1 MTNNLLETMP
11 EDGAGSGAAAQPPSA
26 IPPQGEAP
34 ENGAGPTPPPGLPDK
49 FWDQDKGEVR
59 TDSLVKSYRSLE
71 QKLGALAGQG
81 VPDDA
86 EGYDIK
92 TENELFASDPAVN
105 AQLHAAGFSQEQA
118 QTVYDLAAEHMLPL
132 VTGVASEFHAQ
143 AQIDRLA
150 QRFGGEEKW
159 REMAGQLK
167 QWGRAKFP
175 DEVFQAL
182 SSTYEGVLTMHKMMS
197 SGEPGLIEGAGAG
210 DEGSSEE
217 GLKRMMQDP
226 RYWRDHDPSFVQR
239 VQDGFKRL
247 FPD

>member
-1 MTNNLLETMP
+1 MTDNLLETMP
-11 EDGAGSGAAAQPPSA
+11 EDGTDSPPTNVAQDES
-26 IPPQGEAP
+26 P

-86 EGYDIK
+86 DGYDIK
-92 TENELFASDPAVN
+92 TENELFASDPALN

-118 QTVYDLAAEHMLPL
+118 QTVYDLAAEHLLPM
-132 VTGVASEFHAQ
+132 VTEVASEFHAQ
-143 AQIDRLA
+143 AQIDRLS

-159 REMAGQLK
+159 QEMAGQLK

-210 DEGSSEE
+210 DESLNEE